1 MTFDPDDEW
10 GPEAVHWPEMV
21 EALVAFGLSRDTA
34 SRLVGMTH
42 VTKEMV
48 DRWVAYCT
56 LRGRRSYHGSN
67 AFLITRLM
75 RNDVAPP
82 SWGAIRRLQ
91 RKWRVASGESGEVSD
106 GRL

>member
-1 MTFDPDDEW
+1 MTFDPDDNW

-21 EALVAFGLSRDTA
+21 ETLVSFGLSHDTA

-56 LRGRRSYHGSN
+56 LRGRRSRHGRN
-67 AFLITRLM
+67 AFLITRLI

-82 SWGAIRRLQ
+82 SWGAIKRLE
-91 RKWRVASGESGEVSD
+91 KKLRVASGESPQQKG
-106 GRL
+106 GA